1 LPRGTEAV
9 VAVHMTCAA
18 RRMFPTPPS
27 TKKCLVYCGDDL
39 CTCEANPKLVQLRS
53 RLDETELDEPGEGG
67 E

>member
-1 LPRGTEAV
+1 
-9 VAVHMTCAA
+9 MTCAA